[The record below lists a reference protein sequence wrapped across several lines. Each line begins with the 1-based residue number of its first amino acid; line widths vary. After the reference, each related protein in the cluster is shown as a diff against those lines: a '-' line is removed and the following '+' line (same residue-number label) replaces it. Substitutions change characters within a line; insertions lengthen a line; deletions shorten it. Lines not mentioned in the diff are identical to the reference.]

1 MTLLT
6 IGLIAALLGAPLTLL
21 AFRQL
26 GFPPMAIASRLALWL
41 LGILVMA
48 IAVLGAGN
56 SYADLGLRIPDGESI
71 FGAGVATAV
80 VLGLWPL
87 FQRLQRSFGGDSIDR
102 SDTLRVI
109 TSLSVS
115 ARLFIVLTAA
125 VVEETL
131 YRGYAIGIGEHLLG
145 GSWPAVALSLAAFVL
160 GHFRWGMSHLLSVFW
175 AGSVLSVLF
184 VGTHDLAACVLAH
197 AAIDSVGLFLAP
209 VAIARRQ
216 AARSAAASEK

>member
-6 IGLIAALLGAPLTLL
+6 IGLIAALLGAPLMSL

-26 GFPPMAIASRLALWL
+26 GFPPMAVASRLALWL

-48 IAVLGAGN
+48 IAAHGAGN
-56 SYADLGLRIPDGESI
+56 FKADLGLRVPDGESI
-71 FGAGVATAV
+71 LGAGVATAV
-80 VLGLWPL
+80 VLGLWPF
-87 FQRLQRSFGGDSIDR
+87 FQRLQKSLGGVSIDR
-102 SDTLRVI
+102 SDAFRII
-109 TSLSVS
+109 TRLSVG

-145 GSWPAVALSLAAFVL
+145 GPWPAVALSLAAFVL

-197 AAIDSVGLFLAP
+197 ALIDSVGVFLAP
-209 VAIARRQ
+209 AAIARRK
-216 AARSAAASEK
+216 AAGAAAASEK